1 MEMKENKQSNVILI
15 AILGGIIVATVLI
28 IGTIMIGHRASN
40 DTQNAVHNVSL
51 LYLDELAQRRQ
62 QVVSA
67 TINGYISDIGIA
79 LGIMEPEDLSS
90 TENLHAY
97 QSKIKQLYRFER
109 FAFVDE
115 EGLIHTSTGTRTDI
129 ADYDFDY
136 KTLSGSK
143 VFVKTNSSGEKR
155 VAIAVSVD
163 HLPYEGHK
171 LVACLCEIDMDVLL
185 DAMSLRGDNNNN
197 TTFCN
202 IYTKDGVALTDA
214 VLGGLASEDNL
225 LGALEHAELFKG
237 YSLEQVIDD
246 FENHHEG
253 YVSFSYNGIQET
265 LYYVPVQ
272 RTDWM
277 LSYLIR
283 ESLVGEQIQQVSDSI
298 ISRSVWQSILTAAV
312 LVLVFSVLIGQ
323 LRRNSRITLEKEVSE
338 TENRVRQQ
346 ELEEQ
351 VAIQEE
357 LLEQEKKRVEQDSMI
372 TALSSDY
379 RSVYYV
385 DLEQDTAICYRRD
398 RNINSPYA
406 EQKQFPFTEAFEYY
420 ANHYVTEAYRED
432 FLNFISREHIQDAL
446 QKDLIISIRY
456 LVHRGNE
463 EKYESLR
470 MAGVRHPDDRAGHV
484 VHAVG
489 AAFADID
496 SEMRESMAKNEMLA
510 QALKT
515 AEDANRAKSRF
526 VSDMSHEIR
535 TPITAILG
543 MNEMIHRECEDNTIL
558 GYSDTIEKAGT
569 SLLGIISDIL
579 DFSKIESGKMEL
591 VEVCYSLPGMIRDL
605 YNLIYFRADG
615 KGLEVDLD
623 IDETLPRELFG
634 DELRVKQIIANLL
647 TNAVKYTDEGRIK
660 LTIRRESLLDE
671 SVSMFVEVSD
681 TGIGIKKDDMEK
693 LFSSFERLE
702 TERNRTVEGAGLG
715 LTITSELLGQMG
727 SRLEVDS
734 THGVGS
740 RFFFTLRQ
748 GIADATQIG
757 HFDMEVALS
766 DDKGPKSNQ
775 TPFKAPGA
783 KILIVDDTPMNL
795 QVIRALLKRT
805 GMQIDTAASG
815 MECIELFDKNEYNMI
830 FLDYRMP
837 GLDGIETIQEI
848 AARFPEK
855 FKRVP
860 IISLT
865 ASAVSG
871 DREKMIEAGFTDYL
885 AKPVNVNDM
894 ENMLRKYLPKE
905 LQEDESSFDSEDGDD
920 GEIKKLSP
928 KLFSIKLLDLKK
940 GIEYCGDAEDYTDAL
955 ITYRD
960 SIEERSKKLE
970 DDMSADDIES
980 FTIDIHSLKSMS
992 RAAGASSLA
1001 DRAAE
1006 METAAKA
1013 GERDKI
1019 KALLPGFLEDY
1030 RSLLRELSE
1039 L

>member
-1 MEMKENKQSNVILI
+1 MKEKKQSNVILI
-15 AILGGIIVATVLI
+15 AILGGILVATVLI
-28 IGTIMIGHRASN
+28 IGTIAIGHRASN
-40 DTQNAVHNVSL
+40 DTQTAVHNVSL

-67 TINGYISDIGIA
+67 TISGYISDIGIA
-79 LGIMEPEDLSS
+79 LGLMEPDDLSS
-90 TENLHAY
+90 VESLHAY
-97 QSKIKQLYRFER
+97 QSRIKQLYRFER

-115 EGLIHTSTGTRTDI
+115 NGLIYTSTGTRTDI

-136 KTLSGSK
+136 QNLSGTK
-143 VFVKTNSSGEKR
+143 VFVKTSDSGEKR
-155 VAIAVSVD
+155 VVIAASVD
-163 HLPYEGHK
+163 RLPYQGQK
-171 LVACLCEIDMDVLL
+171 LIVSLVEIDMNNIL
-185 DAMSLRGDNNNN
+185 DAMSLRGDTNNN

-225 LGALEHAELFKG
+225 LSALEHAEMSKG
-237 YSLEQVIDD
+237 YSWEQVKED
-246 FENHHEG
+246 FEAHHEG

-277 LSYLIR
+277 LSFLIR
-283 ESLVGEQIQQVSDSI
+283 ESIVGAQIQSVSDSI
-298 ISRSVWQSILTAAV
+298 ISRSVAQSLLTALA
-312 LVLVFSVLIGQ
+312 LIAVFSVLVGQ
-323 LRRNSRITLEKEVSE
+323 LRRNSRITLEKEVSD

-398 RNINSPYA
+398 RSINSPYA
-406 EQKQFPFTEAFEYY
+406 EQKNFPFSEAFEYY
-420 ANHYVTEAYRED
+420 ANHYVTEAYRQE
-432 FLNFISREHIQDAL
+432 FLNFIDREHIQDAL
-446 QKDLIISIRY
+446 EKDTIISIRY
-456 LVHRGNE
+456 LVHRNNE

-470 MAGVRHPDDRAGHV
+470 MAGVRHPEDRAGHV

-496 SEMRESMAKNEMLA
+496 SEMRESMAKNEILA
-510 QALKT
+510 EALKA
-515 AEDANRAKSRF
+515 AEDASRAKSRF

-543 MNEMIHRECEDNTIL
+543 MNEMIHRECEDKTIL
-558 GYSDTIEKAGT
+558 GYSDTIEKAGN

-579 DFSKIESGKMEL
+579 DFSKIESGKMQL
-591 VEVCYSLPGMIRDL
+591 VNVCYSLPSMISDL

-623 IDETLPRELFG
+623 IDDTLPRSLYG

-647 TNAVKYTDEGRIK
+647 TNAVKYTDEGAIK
-660 LTIRRESLLDE
+660 LTIRRETQMDE
-671 SVSMFVEVSD
+671 SVTMFVEVAD
-681 TGIGIKKDDMEK
+681 TGIGIKKEDMEK

-702 TERNRTVEGAGLG
+702 IDRNRTVEGAGLG

-727 SRLEVDS
+727 SKLEVDS
-734 THGVGS
+734 TYGVGS
-740 RFFFTLRQ
+740 RFYFTLKQ
-748 GIADATQIG
+748 GIADSAQIG
-757 HFDMEVALS
+757 HFDESTLQS
-766 DDKGPKSNQ
+766 DSNGPKQ
-775 TPFKAPGA
+775 QQAPFKAPGA

-795 QVIRALLKRT
+795 QVIRALLKRSE
-805 GMQIDTAASG
+805 MQISTAANG
-815 MECIELFDKNEYNMI
+815 TECIDLFEKNDYNII

-837 GLDGIETIQEI
+837 GLDGIETILELSK
-848 AARFPEK
+848 RFPDK
-855 FKRVP
+855 FKRIP

-871 DREKMIEAGFTDYL
+871 DRERMLEAGFTDYL
-885 AKPVNVNDM
+885 TKPVNVTDM
-894 ENMLRKYLPKE
+894 ENVLRKYLPKE
-905 LQEDESSFDSEDGDD
+905 LQEKDSSFDDGANDND
-920 GEIKKLSP
+920 EIKKLP
-928 KLFSIKLLDLKK
+928 EKLLSIKLLNPEK

-960 SIEERSKKLE
+960 SIADRSKKLE
-970 DDMSADDIES
+970 DDISADDIDT
-980 FTIDIHSLKSMS
+980 FALDIHSLKSMS
-992 RAAGASSLA
+992 MAAGATSLA
-1001 DRAAE
+1001 ETALE
-1006 METAAKA
+1006 LETAAKA
-1013 GERDKI
+1013 GDCDKI
-1019 KALLPGFLEDY
+1019 KSLLPKFLDDY
-1030 RSLLRELSE
+1030 RSLLPL
-1039 L
+1039 LNDAL